1 MSSPAGWYPQPDG
14 QLRYWDGEL
23 WTEHFAPGN
32 GPAPEVAPTA
42 DPVADEPTPEA
53 LDSVRHHKERK
64 VMKTVRFSNAQ
75 YLGGLP
81 GTKPTKASTTLF
93 ITDDGVGHGNGWGPK
108 NPIAWDQISG
118 VSFDTG
124 TAKKSRAG
132 KALAFGVFAL
142 AAKKTQDEAHLTV
155 MLRDGNAALYRVVGK
170 SGVAV
175 RGRVQPFL
183 AEYGVPCLDDGVPA
197 AAVAPAVISAADEIV
212 KLVALRDAGAIT
224 EEEFTAHKAKLLG

>member
-53 LDSVRHHKERK
+53 LDSVRHHKDRK

-81 GTKPTKASTTLF
+81 GSKPTNVSVTLF
-93 ITDDGVGHGNGWGPK
+93 IGDEGVGVGTFSPK
-108 NPIAWDQISG
+108 KGVVSWDEMSG

-132 KALAFGVFAL
+132 KALAFGVLAL

-155 MLRDGNAALYRVVGK
+155 MLKDGNVALYRVVSK
-170 SGVAV
+170 SGLVV
-175 RGRVQPFL
+175 RGKVQPFL
-183 AEYGVPCLDDGVPA
+183 AAHGVPCLDDGVAP
-197 AAVAPAVISAADEIV
+197 AAVAPAAISAADEIV

>member
-23 WTEHFAPGN
+23 WTEHFAPGS

-53 LDSVRHHKERK
+53 PDSVRHHKERK
-64 VMKTVRFSNAQ
+64 SMKTVRFSNAQ

-81 GTKPTKASTTLF
+81 GSKPTNVSVTLF
-93 ITDDGVGHGNGWGPK
+93 IGDEGVGVGTFSPK
-108 NPIAWDQISG
+108 KGVVSWDEMSG

-132 KALAFGVFAL
+132 KALAFGVLAL
-142 AAKKTQDEAHLTV
+142 AAKNTQDEAHLTV
-155 MLRDGNAALYRVVGK
+155 TLKDGNAALYRVVGK
-170 SGVAV
+170 SGLVV
-175 RGRVQPFL
+175 RGKVQPLL
-183 AEYGVPCLDDGVPA
+183 AAHGVPCLDDGVPA
-197 AAVAPAVISAADEIV
+197 AVAPVSAADEIV

-224 EEEFTAHKAKLLG
+224 EEEFTAHKAKLLA